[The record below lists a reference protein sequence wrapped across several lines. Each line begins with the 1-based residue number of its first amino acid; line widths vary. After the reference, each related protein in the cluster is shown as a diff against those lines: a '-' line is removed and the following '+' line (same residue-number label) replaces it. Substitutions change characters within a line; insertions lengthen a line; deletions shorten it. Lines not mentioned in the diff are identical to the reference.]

1 MSQDLPLKVQ
11 KYLAKYGST
20 KWKLESEIDKRYDCA
35 VVVPAIAEYENLV
48 TLLNSLSEN
57 IFNKDYQVIIIFVIN
72 NFQSSLKEVQEDN
85 RKSLFLLDA
94 ILKNDYTFHPVVNKF
109 IASGLSIGFVDVAS
123 KGFEIPGKTGG
134 VGLARK
140 IGMDIALTVFDYSKP
155 CKQILIC
162 LDSDCTVE
170 KNYIQ
175 TIISSFNQ
183 NNFNAA
189 VINYEHPLTG
199 DNENI
204 KAIICYEIFLRY
216 YELGLKYAG
225 SQYSFQ
231 TIGSAIACDYEA
243 YIKIEGMNKQKAA
256 EDFYFL
262 EKLAKHYRVGKIKTT
277 KVFPSP
283 RRSWRVPF
291 GTGQR
296 INRFY
301 SKSHDEYLLYDP
313 ESFNILKEWLEL
325 FHSEKIL
332 SGEDY
337 LQKANKISP
346 ELCNFMS
353 EQNLKEA
360 WNKIISN
367 SKDELQI
374 KLQKH
379 RWFDG
384 FRTLKLIH
392 HLRDA
397 AFPLINMFDALDE
410 MFTYFNIIA
419 KFKRRKSKIPDLEI
433 QKKYLYELRDL
444 NTKKFDSIIN

>member
-85 RKSLFLLDA
+85 RESLLLLDA

-109 IASGLSIGFVDVAS
+109 FASGLSIGFVDVVS

-155 CKQILIC
+155 CKQILIS

-170 KNYIQ
+170 KNYIR

-183 NNFNAA
+183 NNFNSA

-199 DNENI
+199 DDENI

-231 TIGSAIACDYEA
+231 TVGSAIACDYEA

-353 EQNLKEA
+353 EQNFRND
-360 WNKIISN
+360 WNGILLN
-367 SKDELQI
+367 SKDERQI
-374 KLQKH
+374 KIQKH

-397 AFPLINMFDALDE
+397 AFPLINMFDALDIL
-410 MFTYFNIIA
+410 FKHFNLTVVE
-419 KFKRRKSKIPDLEI
+419 RDRDIPYVSI
-433 QKKYLYELRDL
+433 QKQYLLTLRNFL
-444 NTKKFDSIIN
+444 NNDN